1 MVICAPILTL
11 YSVFYSA
18 ILNSVLEGDAVKAI
32 KLTDELVPNLLEN
45 DKDLHF
51 DIFSLHFVEL
61 VRSGKW

>member
-1 MVICAPILTL
+1 ML

-51 DIFSLHFVEL
+51 DILSLHFVEL
-61 VRSGKW
+61 VRSRKG